1 MKMLEHQD
9 PAGSE
14 MVHFCAFGW
23 VNQDISFLALSF
35 CHLRLS
41 LLTTGTSITY
51 EPRAWPTVPQRRVSG
66 QSRDCPKP
74 SPAQMPPWFPAP
86 LGPGAPGPHA
96 LAPHTSAP
104 ASSYSSQDA
113 SHIPRAMLFPLP
125 EVACFTSSP
134 KPRVPPHNLML
145 TLGTRGTTGSSLVC
159 TDSSKAPGVT
169 SVLSPPFCPAEGALN
184 QELDP
189 WCSPPSSPGTC
200 LSFPSWE
207 AACGRQCQRGSPH
220 LVGIL

>member
-41 LLTTGTSITY
+41 LLTTGTSVTY

-104 ASSYSSQDA
+104 HLPTVPRMPATSLGPCFSLCLKSPAS
-113 SHIPRAMLFPLP
+113 PPL
-125 EVACFTSSP
+125 
-134 KPRVPPHNLML
+134 R
-145 TLGTRGTTGSSLVC
+145 SLVC
-159 TDSSKAPGVT
+159 LLTIS
-169 SVLSPPFCPAEGALN
+169 
-184 QELDP
+184 
-189 WCSPPSSPGTC
+189 CSPWGHVGPPGHHLSAQTAPRPLVSPLC
-200 LSFPSWE
+200 CHLLSV
-207 AACGRQCQRGSPH
+207 QQRE
-220 LVGIL
+220 L